1 MLFDNAICDRKA
13 QPCTR
18 TNFFRGKK
26 GIEDAL
32 LQSLRYT
39 RAGITYGKT
48 YHVSID
54 FTGDSNNFVRDISH
68 SIASVGEQIDKD
80 LLQLNSVANDYDIFR
95 GKL

>member
-18 TNFFRGKK
+18 ANFFRGEK

-39 RAGITYGKT
+39 RAGITYGKI

-54 FTGDSNNFVRDISH
+54 FTGDSNNFVSDISNG
-68 SIASVGEQIDKD
+68 IASVGEQIDKD